1 MKQII
6 DKSRKNGQ
14 QLALMASDEYL
25 RGGWASTDR
34 APDLMSLLI
43 TSASVQQK
51 KHFLFEPKNVPT
63 AFPSSV

>member
-6 DKSRKNGQ
+6 DKSRRNGQ
-14 QLALMASDEYL
+14 QLALMASDECL
-25 RGGWASTDR
+25 RDGWASTDR
-34 APDLMSLLI
+34 APDLTSPLI

-51 KHFLFEPKNVPT
+51 KHFSSEQKNVPT